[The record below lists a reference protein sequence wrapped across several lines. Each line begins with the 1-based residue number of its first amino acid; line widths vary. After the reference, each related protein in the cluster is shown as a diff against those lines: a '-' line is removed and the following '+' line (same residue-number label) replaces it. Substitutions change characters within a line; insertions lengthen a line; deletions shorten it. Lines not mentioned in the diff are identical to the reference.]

1 MTQHNVTQQYP
12 PIRKGRA
19 AALAAVFVFAAVGA
33 GAELKVAVV
42 DSQNAI
48 AQSEEAK
55 SLFEKARKELEGQQ
69 SAAQSLQSEFDTLR
83 ERLETEGDVMA
94 EAERREVRKEI
105 EDKRIDLEFHAR
117 KWQKE
122 LQDRQAE
129 IAQIMVPKVQAIVAD
144 MVQVER
150 YDLVFERSAVGF
162 VNPRHD
168 ITAKVTEKLNE
179 RYSDT
184 GKSADGAQAE

>member
-12 PIRKGRA
+12 PARKRWA
-19 AALAAVFVFAAVGA
+19 AAFAAVFAIAAAGA
-33 GAELKVAVV
+33 NAELKVAVV
-42 DSQNAI
+42 DSQSAI

-55 SLFEKARKELEGQQ
+55 GLFEKARKELEGQQ
-69 SAAQSLQSEFDTLR
+69 SAAQSLQSEIETLQ
-83 ERLETEGDVMA
+83 ERLATEGDVMA
-94 EAERREVRKEI
+94 EAERREVLKEI
-105 EDKRIDLEFHAR
+105 EDKRIDLEFHA
-117 KWQKE
+117 KKLQKE
-122 LQDRQAE
+122 YQDRQGE

-150 YDLVFERSAVGF
+150 YDLVFERSAVGY

-179 RYSDT
+179 RYSD
-184 GKSADGAQAE
+184 GEKSDDASAE